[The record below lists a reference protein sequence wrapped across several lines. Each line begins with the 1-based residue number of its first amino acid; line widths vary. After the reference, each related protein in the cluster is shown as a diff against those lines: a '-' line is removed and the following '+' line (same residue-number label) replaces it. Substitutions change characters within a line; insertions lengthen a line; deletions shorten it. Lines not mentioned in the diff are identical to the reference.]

1 MTKLPKVR
9 RGTPSSKNG
18 TAIPQIS
25 PQMISTGFP
34 FKDISYFLKMETNTD
49 LPNAIRESIK
59 SLSESK
65 SELLEKYAVTGC
77 VCACVCAYGC

>member
-59 SLSESK
+59 SLFQVAFRVQIRTSRKICSYRL
-65 SELLEKYAVTGC
+65 S
-77 VCACVCAYGC
+77 